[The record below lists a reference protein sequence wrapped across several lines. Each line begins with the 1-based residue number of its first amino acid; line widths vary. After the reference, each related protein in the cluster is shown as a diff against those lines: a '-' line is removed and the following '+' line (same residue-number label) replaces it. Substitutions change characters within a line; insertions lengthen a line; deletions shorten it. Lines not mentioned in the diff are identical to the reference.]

1 MARAKPNAESELQRI
16 LSETGADPMMLEGF
30 NPDYVNKVNQLY
42 QTLAQQEAGLGIE
55 EADVG
60 TNFER
65 NRGDLLANQVRAR
78 TALRDKL
85 ASRGILESTAA
96 GEQMEDLERGY
107 ETQLSDLGSAKN
119 RSLQDIIARRLGYE
133 NQYDVN
139 LGGYNTDLAK
149 GATDYFNT
157 RATAARDADLAK
169 QVGQGNSLLGDQQVA
184 AINRQIP
191 AYTPPAIDYTALL
204 SAFAGR
210 GQAAPTP
217 PKPPAPPKPA
227 YATAANPYLADP
239 FGTQGIRPTV
249 PPKPSLAKAVTQ
261 VKRPAKPG
269 ARY

>member
-16 LSETGADPMMLEGF
+16 LAETGADPMMLEGF

-42 QTLAQQEAGLGIE
+42 QNLAEQYAGLGIE

-65 NRGDLLANQVRAR
+65 SRGDLIANQARAR
-78 TALRDKL
+78 TALRDRL
-85 ASRGILESTAA
+85 ASRGMLESTTS
-96 GEQMEDLERGY
+96 GEQQEDLERGF
-107 ETQLSDLGSAKN
+107 ESQLSDLGSAKN

-133 NQYDVN
+133 NQYDLN
-139 LGGYNTDLAK
+139 LGGYNTDLATQASK
-149 GATDYFNT
+149 FFENK
-157 RATAARDADLAK
+157 ATAARDADLAK

-191 AYTPPAIDYTALL
+191 AYTPPAIDYSALL
-204 SAFAGR
+204 SAFKPVTPPA
-210 GQAAPTP
+210 P
-217 PKPPAPPKPA
+217 PKPPPPPKPA

-249 PPKPSLAKAVTQ
+249 PPKPTLKSATKQVTQ
-261 VKRPAKPG
+261 KRMG
-269 ARY
+269 RY